1 LRNIPESMQEKGG
14 AGQVVNDSSEPGA
27 VRHIDAF
34 EFVRLGRSLEGSA
47 PLARFVRLLD
57 GLPEQDPSA
66 TVNWSA
72 RADRGPLGEPL
83 IRLDVETALTLQCQR
98 CLGPLAIPIES
109 EVALQLVETEAELDD
124 PDTFDESD
132 LDAIESGRDFEKVLG
147 SRRFDLFEQVED
159 ELILSVPYV
168 PRHDVCP
175 EGEDGRSGDDPGK
188 KPSPFAVLAGLKG
201 RADDVGK

>member
-1 LRNIPESMQEKGG
+1 VK
-14 AGQVVNDSSEPGA
+14 DSSESGA

-34 EFVRLGRSLEGSA
+34 EFVRLGRSLEGSV

-57 GLPEQDPSA
+57 GLPDQDASA
-66 TVNWSA
+66 MVRWSA
-72 RADRGPLGEPL
+72 QADRGPLGEPL
-83 IRLDVETALTLQCQR
+83 IRLAVETGLTVQCQR
-98 CLGPLAIPIES
+98 CLGPLAVPIES

-132 LDAIESGRDFEKVLG
+132 LEELDSGRDFEKVLG

-175 EGEDGRSGDDPGK
+175 ESGDGPSGDVSEK

-201 RADDVGK
+201 LAGDVGK